1 MYNTFQ
7 LSGLC
12 GGWGGWGLVSC
23 VQSWELGLRA
33 HLTFRGLSCWAV
45 GEGRACGLCRRS
57 RARRMCATRLLGFIL
72 PGGFSGALLVVSIL
86 GMIYD
91 CCLQLLLRSWG
102 GGGVLMV
109 PVGAIGPFW
118 PGDGLFRALCVCLC
132 VCVFVGLEA
141 VSKVESSV
149 RVHTSSSEVY
159 PAGKLQ

>member
-1 MYNTFQ
+1 MIAVCSCF
-7 LSGLC
+7 C
-12 GGWGGWGLVSC
+12 G
-23 VQSWELGLRA
+23 
-33 HLTFRGLSCWAV
+33 
-45 GEGRACGLCRRS
+45 
-57 RARRMCATRLLGFIL
+57 
-72 PGGFSGALLVVSIL
+72 P
-86 GMIYD
+86 
-91 CCLQLLLRSWG
+91 G

-132 VCVFVGLEA
+132 VGVFVGLEA

>member
-102 GGGVLMV
+102 GGGINGSCGGYWSFLAW
-109 PVGAIGPFW
+109 GWSF
-118 PGDGLFRALCVCLC
+118 PGSVCVSVCVCVCL
-132 VCVFVGLEA
+132 
-141 VSKVESSV
+141 
-149 RVHTSSSEVY
+149 
-159 PAGKLQ
+159 

>member
-1 MYNTFQ
+1 MIAVCSCF
-7 LSGLC
+7 C
-12 GGWGGWGLVSC
+12 G
-23 VQSWELGLRA
+23 
-33 HLTFRGLSCWAV
+33 
-45 GEGRACGLCRRS
+45 
-57 RARRMCATRLLGFIL
+57 
-72 PGGFSGALLVVSIL
+72 PG
-86 GMIYD
+86 
-91 CCLQLLLRSWG
+91 G

-118 PGDGLFRALCVCLC
+118 LGDGLFRALCVCLC